1 MDQSIRVPLSP
12 RIVNG
17 TPSVTG
23 VTQAELIA
31 FQELRR
37 VQQFMEEADG

>member
-1 MDQSIRVPLSP
+1 MNQSLMVPLSP

-17 TPSVTG
+17 TPAVSG
-23 VTQAELIA
+23 VIQAELIA